1 MKKVITFTT
10 FFLLPFVTL
19 TAFAQFELPKYELP
33 CDHIITYE
41 IEDPDQEKTDK
52 TEKKGTLK
60 YLLIFILVFMG
71 VWLLV
76 EIIGLIH
83 ISANQSFF
91 DN

>member
-1 MKKVITFTT
+1 MKKVITFTA

-33 CDHIITYE
+33 SDKIITYE
-41 IEDPDQEKTDK
+41 SEDPEQEETDK
-52 TEKKGTLK
+52 TKKKGTLK
-60 YLLIFILVFMG
+60 YLLIFVLVFIG
-71 VWLLV
+71 VWFLV